1 MGFNA
6 FYFISRMQGR
16 VNICICRG
24 EHFAFFMFI
33 NEAPGGKQTKAF
45 ITQQLNQKQLQ
56 PSGVS
61 RNNQNLSSN
70 THQSSLSLLDQN
82 YNSLC
87 FGQPAGQFYQQQQIQ
102 HVTLLKKKKKSQ
114 YKQNDTHPNPPKKNK
129 KPNDN
134 HPHDL
139 SVFTDCLGAKASARS
154 DPHLSASQ
162 VMVRRLVRGG
172 VEGWKR
178 PGGG

>member
-102 HVTLLKKKKKSQ
+102 HVTLLKKRRSPNTNRTIHIQTLLKKTKNPMIIIHTIWVFSLTALVPKLQ
-114 YKQNDTHPNPPKKNK
+114 PAVTHTW
-129 KPNDN
+129 
-134 HPHDL
+134 
-139 SVFTDCLGAKASARS
+139 V
-154 DPHLSASQ
+154 HL
-162 VMVRRLVRGG
+162 R
-172 VEGWKR
+172 
-178 PGGG
+178 

>member
-33 NEAPGGKQTKAF
+33 NEAHGGKQTKAF

-114 YKQNDTHPNPPKKNK
+114 YKQNDTHPNPPKKTKN
-129 KPNDN
+129 PMIII
-134 HPHDL
+134 HTIW
-139 SVFTDCLGAKASARS
+139 VFSLTALVPKLQPAVTHTWV
-154 DPHLSASQ
+154 HL
-162 VMVRRLVRGG
+162 R
-172 VEGWKR
+172 
-178 PGGG
+178 

>member
-1 MGFNA
+1 MDGCLPNSTNGNVYVSAELQNNICLFFVLLMGFNA

-102 HVTLLKKKKKSQ
+102 HVTLLKKRRSPNTNRTIHIQTLLKKQKTQ
-114 YKQNDTHPNPPKKNK
+114 
-129 KPNDN
+129 
-134 HPHDL
+134 
-139 SVFTDCLGAKASARS
+139 
-154 DPHLSASQ
+154 
-162 VMVRRLVRGG
+162 
-172 VEGWKR
+172 W
-178 PGGG
+178 

>member
-1 MGFNA
+1 MSFFVLLMGFNV
-6 FYFISRMQGR
+6 FYCISRMQGR

-70 THQSSLSLLDQN
+70 THQYRSRCLPKTIILFASVSPLVNSTSDSR
-82 YNSLC
+82 YN
-87 FGQPAGQFYQQQQIQ
+87 
-102 HVTLLKKKKKSQ
+102 
-114 YKQNDTHPNPPKKNK
+114 
-129 KPNDN
+129 
-134 HPHDL
+134 
-139 SVFTDCLGAKASARS
+139 
-154 DPHLSASQ
+154 
-162 VMVRRLVRGG
+162 M
-172 VEGWKR
+172 
-178 PGGG
+178 